1 MKRFLLIAAAMLLMI
16 LTAACGKGE
25 SPSSANSTKEPS
37 SSASQEAT
45 AAPYIDTQLNEPEW
59 TLAEGTLQLL
69 GSDNTV
75 LASGKDEILY
85 FAIVTNKD
93 GSQELR
99 FKLSDAVAAKLK
111 NQSADATYVIT
122 HENDKIGDASLNSD
136 GTEAIITQENTVG
149 DITQAAS
156 KIRGLAQ

>member
-1 MKRFLLIAAAMLLMI
+1 MMGDRMKRFLLIAAAVLLML
-16 LTAACGKGE
+16 LTAACGK
-25 SPSSANSTKEPS
+25 SNTPPAT
-37 SSASQEAT
+37 EAAT
-45 AAPYIDTQLNEPEW
+45 QPPTDAPYIDTQLSEPEW

-69 GSDNTV
+69 DSNNAV

-99 FKLSDAVAAKLK
+99 FKLSDAIAEKLK
-111 NQSADATYVIT
+111 AQSTATCTVT
-122 HENDKIGDASLNSD
+122 HDGETIGAATLNTAC
-136 GTEAIITQENTVG
+136 TEAIVTAENTVG
-149 DITQAAS
+149 DITKAAS

>member
-1 MKRFLLIAAAMLLMI
+1 MGVMMKRFLMISAAVLLMM
-16 LTAACGKGE
+16 LTAACGKDTT
-25 SPSSANSTKEPS
+25 PPAT
-37 SSASQEAT
+37 EAATQPPT

-69 GSDNTV
+69 DSDNTV

-85 FAIVTNKD
+85 FAIVTNTD

-99 FKLSDAVAAKLK
+99 FKLSDTVAAKLK
-111 NQSADATYVIT
+111 NRSADATYVMN
-122 HENDKIGDASLNSD
+122 HDDVKIGDATLNSD
-136 GTEAIITQENTVG
+136 GTEAVITKENTVG